1 MLFVPDDLADAVRL
15 DKSADGILY
24 ADDISAHCRFDL
36 TVFKR
41 KVAALGG
48 TILKDKTFAIAE
60 WLGALDM
67 TTNESQIFRIPAE
80 VFALDNTIV
89 NGDVF
94 RVPKGILGL
103 EMRVSDLD
111 VLDVLEGILTR
122 HGQVVDLHIFA
133 LKEGVHR
140 FQLDTGYLYILASP
154 TKFLAVDIGF

>member
-1 MLFVPDDLADAVRL
+1 MLFVPDDLAYAVRL

-24 ADDISAHCRFDL
+24 ADDISAHYSFDL

-80 VFALDNTIV
+80 VFALDNAIV
-89 NGDVF
+89 NGHVF
-94 RVPKGILGL
+94 RVPECVLGL
-103 EMRVSDLD
+103 EMRISDLH
-111 VLDVLEGILTR
+111 VSGVLEGILSG
-122 HGQVVDLHIFA
+122 HS
-133 LKEGVHR
+133 K
-140 FQLDTGYLYILASP
+140 
-154 TKFLAVDIGF
+154 AVDIHTLALKKRIHRVKSSIFH